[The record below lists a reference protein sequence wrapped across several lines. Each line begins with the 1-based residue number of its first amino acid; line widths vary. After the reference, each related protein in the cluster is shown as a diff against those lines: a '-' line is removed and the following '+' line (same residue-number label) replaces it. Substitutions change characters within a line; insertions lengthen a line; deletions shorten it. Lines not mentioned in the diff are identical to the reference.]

1 MLESRDIV
9 KKPLVTEK
17 STYLQDALNQY
28 VFLVHPDANRLQV
41 KRAVEEIFKVKVW
54 GPINVGLLFALSE
67 FVVAWAIAFHYSRR
81 ANREFDEMAR
91 ELIRDAEKV
100 GR

>member
-1 MLESRDIV
+1 MQLGPRDVV

-41 KRAVEEIFKVKVW
+41 KDAVEQIFSVKV
-54 GPINVGLLFALSE
+54 
-67 FVVAWAIAFHYSRR
+67 
-81 ANREFDEMAR
+81 
-91 ELIRDAEKV
+91 EKV
-100 GR
+100 RTMVRKGKPRRSYGRAFTTRPFKRAIVTLRDGDKIDVV

>member
-41 KRAVEEIFKVKVW
+41 KRAVEEIFKVKVLKVHTMVRK
-54 GPINVGLLFALSE
+54 GKP
-67 FVVAWAIAFHYSRR
+67 RR
-81 ANREFDEMAR
+81 AFGRPITTRPFKRAIVTLDEGSKI
-91 ELIRDAEKV
+91 EV
-100 GR
+100 V